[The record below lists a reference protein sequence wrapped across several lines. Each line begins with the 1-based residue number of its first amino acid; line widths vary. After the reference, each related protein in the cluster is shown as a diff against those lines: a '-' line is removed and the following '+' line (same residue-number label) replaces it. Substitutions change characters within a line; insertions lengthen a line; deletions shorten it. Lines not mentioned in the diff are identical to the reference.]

1 MKLRIN
7 PLVVADLKA
16 IKDYTA
22 EDNAEA
28 ARKTV
33 DEIYKSFEN
42 LQQFPTM
49 GADLSKLV
57 SFKTDYMRY
66 PHAHPLRRLR
76 LSSLPLSLSS
86 P

>member
-16 IKDYTA
+16 IKDYTV

-57 SFKTDYMRY
+57 SFKTDYK
-66 PHAHPLRRLR
+66 
-76 LSSLPLSLSS
+76 LSLIHI
-86 P
+86 